1 MVPRAGKARAGGGR
15 RGSISRRRPRPEDD
29 APDAFRDLL
38 SGAGSP
44 AIQEGRPLKRRK
56 RNNEPVP
63 RRQTI
68 VDDSANADSDND
80 SDSDSDSDVEFED
93 VDLGPSHTDGQEPLQ
108 ITIETNTHGA
118 TERSTGL
125 RKRKPVTAAERMR
138 RLSCHKMHIVCLLYH
153 AFHRNHWC
161 NDAKTQAC
169 PPSILLA
176 AL

>member
-1 MVPRAGKARAGGGR
+1 MVPRAGKARAGGST
-15 RGSISRRRPRPEDD
+15 RGSTSRRRPRPEDD

-44 AIQEGRPLKRRK
+44 AIQDNRPLKRRK

-68 VDDSANADSDND
+68 VDDSANVDSD

-93 VDLGPSHTDGQEPLQ
+93 VDLGPSHTDGQEEPLQ
-108 ITIETNTHGA
+108 ITIETHTHGA
-118 TERSTGL
+118 TERRTGL
-125 RKRKPVTAAERMR
+125 RKRKPVTAAERVR

-153 AFHRNHWC
+153 AFYRNHWC

-169 PPSILLA
+169 LPSSLLT